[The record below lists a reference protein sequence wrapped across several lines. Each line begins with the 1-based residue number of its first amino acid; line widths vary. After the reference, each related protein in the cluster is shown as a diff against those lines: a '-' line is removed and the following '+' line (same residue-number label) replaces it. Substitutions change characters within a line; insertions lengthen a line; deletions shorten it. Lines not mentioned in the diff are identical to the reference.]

1 MTKEEMI
8 RLLAGDLA
16 NEMRHMMF
24 YLRNAATL
32 QGLHRQ
38 EIRELFLEEAA
49 SEMKHVQEF
58 QDLLV
63 GLGANLATA
72 SEKSGTTWIDMGL
85 MNAIVIF
92 TDPVPAV
99 RYAMMME
106 DEVVAN
112 YTERIKQAQELG
124 GVDGQFIEIFLEEQL
139 LHSRQDADNFRQLG
153 V

>member
-1 MTKEEMI
+1 MTKDEMVK
-8 RLLAGDLA
+8 LLVSDLT

-38 EIRELFLEEAA
+38 EIGELFLEEAA

-58 QDLLV
+58 QNLLV
-63 GLGANLATA
+63 GLGVNLSTA
-72 SEKSGTTWIDMGL
+72 SPDLSVRIDM
-85 MNAIVIF
+85 NAVDMFVIF
-92 TDPVPAV
+92 TDPVAAV
-99 RYAMMME
+99 RYAGMME

-112 YTERIKQAQELG
+112 YTERIQQAQELG
-124 GVDGQFIEIFLEEQL
+124 GVDGQFIEIFLEDQL

>member
-1 MTKEEMI
+1 MTKEEMV
-8 RLLAGDLA
+8 RLLVGDLT

-63 GLGANLATA
+63 GLGVNLATA
-72 SEKSGTTWIDMGL
+72 TQEPSVRIDMGL
-85 MNAIVIF
+85 VNAIVVF
-92 TDPVPAV
+92 TDPLPAV